1 MVACREYTY
10 LDENNQA
17 TIKSY
22 PIENWD
28 DFYQTLQ
35 VHQQKVRSVFDALI
49 GEEKD
54 EPNDDNNQWIDF

>member
-1 MVACREYTY
+1 MVGCREYTY

-35 VHQQKVRSVFDALI
+35 AHQQKVRSVLMH
-49 GEEKD
+49 
-54 EPNDDNNQWIDF
+54 